1 MGKTAFG
8 CWGDLDHSVV
18 STRHQ
23 GNLETKPGSGRKRL
37 ERVASANWNGDSV
50 CIITDCNGQKLNEW
64 IPAMELEQRINEVET
79 RLAFQETMLQ
89 ELNEALT
96 SQQQQLSQMQAVLEK
111 LRERIVELASNMQPD
126 AAIEPPPPHY

>member
-1 MGKTAFG
+1 
-8 CWGDLDHSVV
+8 
-18 STRHQ
+18 
-23 GNLETKPGSGRKRL
+23 
-37 ERVASANWNGDSV
+37 
-50 CIITDCNGQKLNEW
+50 
-64 IPAMELEQRINEVET
+64 MELEQRINEVET

-111 LRERIVELASNMQPD
+111 LSERIVELASNMQPD

>member
-1 MGKTAFG
+1 
-8 CWGDLDHSVV
+8 
-18 STRHQ
+18 
-23 GNLETKPGSGRKRL
+23 
-37 ERVASANWNGDSV
+37 
-50 CIITDCNGQKLNEW
+50 
-64 IPAMELEQRINEVET
+64 MELEQRINEVET

-111 LRERIVELASNMQPD
+111 LRERIVELARNMQPD

>member
-1 MGKTAFG
+1 
-8 CWGDLDHSVV
+8 
-18 STRHQ
+18 
-23 GNLETKPGSGRKRL
+23 
-37 ERVASANWNGDSV
+37 
-50 CIITDCNGQKLNEW
+50 
-64 IPAMELEQRINEVET
+64 MELEQRINEVET

-111 LRERIVELASNMQPD
+111 LSERIIELASNMQPD

>member
-1 MGKTAFG
+1 
-8 CWGDLDHSVV
+8 
-18 STRHQ
+18 
-23 GNLETKPGSGRKRL
+23 
-37 ERVASANWNGDSV
+37 
-50 CIITDCNGQKLNEW
+50 
-64 IPAMELEQRINEVET
+64 MELEQRINEVET

-126 AAIEPPPPHY
+126 ATIEPPPPHY

>member
-1 MGKTAFG
+1 
-8 CWGDLDHSVV
+8 
-18 STRHQ
+18 
-23 GNLETKPGSGRKRL
+23 
-37 ERVASANWNGDSV
+37 
-50 CIITDCNGQKLNEW
+50 
-64 IPAMELEQRINEVET
+64 MELEQRINEVET

>member
-1 MGKTAFG
+1 M
-8 CWGDLDHSVV
+8 D
-18 STRHQ
+18 
-23 GNLETKPGSGRKRL
+23 
-37 ERVASANWNGDSV
+37 
-50 CIITDCNGQKLNEW
+50 
-64 IPAMELEQRINEVET
+64 LEQRINEVET
-79 RLAFQETMLQ
+79 RLAFQETTLQ

>member
-1 MGKTAFG
+1 
-8 CWGDLDHSVV
+8 
-18 STRHQ
+18 
-23 GNLETKPGSGRKRL
+23 
-37 ERVASANWNGDSV
+37 
-50 CIITDCNGQKLNEW
+50 
-64 IPAMELEQRINEVET
+64 MELEQRINEVET

-126 AAIEPPPPHY
+126 ASIEPPPPHY